1 MRLPASGKYRVAQ
14 RSPQTVYSTANLAL
28 ALIQYGHPPRLE
40 CAVRP
45 RPLQKFAD
53 ARPGREFRSGS
64 CRPRATAARAAG
76 SPAPA
81 LRDSD

>member
-1 MRLPASGKYRVAQ
+1 M
-14 RSPQTVYSTANLAL
+14 PQTVCSTANLAA

-40 CAVRP
+40 YAVRP
-45 RPLQKFAD
+45 RPRLTSAD
-53 ARPGREFRSGS
+53 AHLGRGFRSDS
-64 CRPRATAARAAG
+64 FRPRATAARAAG